1 MNICAEGRVFYQFL
15 GSVSS
20 FARGPVVFGSSSYA
34 PAQRLSN
41 RVFPRVVG
49 MRWYVIDAFVA
60 VIIVGCLLVMLVG
73 TPLLKQI
80 LDVKARFSARLSLLR
95 SCMGEVRL
103 IYTDGI
109 RSPAEYFSQKT
120 AYNSSLAS
128 CPIILP

>member
-1 MNICAEGRVFYQFL
+1 MNICAEGRIFYQLL
-15 GSVSS
+15 GGVSS
-20 FARGPVVFGSSSYA
+20 FARDSVVFGSSSHA
-34 PAQRLSN
+34 PAQRLPN
-41 RVFPRVVG
+41 RVFPWVVG

-60 VIIVGCLLVMLVG
+60 VIIVGCLLVMLAG

-80 LDVKARFSARLSLLR
+80 LDVKARFLARLSLLR

-103 IYTDGI
+103 IYTDEI
-109 RSPAEYFSQKT
+109 RSPAEYFSQKA

>member
-1 MNICAEGRVFYQFL
+1 MNICAEDRVFYQL
-15 GSVSS
+15 LSSVSS
-20 FARGPVVFGSSSYA
+20 FARSPAVFGFSGHA
-34 PAQRLSN
+34 PAWRLSN
-41 RVFPRVVG
+41 RVFPWVVG

-60 VIIVGCLLVMLVG
+60 VTIVGFLLVMLAG

-80 LDVKARFSARLSLLR
+80 LDVKARFMARLSLLR
-95 SCMGEVRL
+95 SCMGEIRL